1 MSAKTIETGV
11 ASSPS
16 LLAKGKAKIKK
27 SVAGVSV
34 RSSGRG
40 VTVKKIH
47 ADKINVNYSDKWL
60 FAPSTLAA
68 RNGSEFGRHIESYID
83 QIKTSRQPILLYVRK
98 RPAAVV
104 VGIDEYEEMVRMKA
118 QFAELTLRLKE
129 AEIAQAGNEFD
140 ELFARISS
148 AHSRKMADA
157 LHNVTTEELANS
169 YKPGRTER
177 N

>member
-1 MSAKTIETGV
+1 MSAKTIEIG
-11 ASSPS
+11 
-16 LLAKGKAKIKK
+16 KGHPTNLDA
-27 SVAGVSV
+27 
-34 RSSGRG
+34 
-40 VTVKKIH
+40 
-47 ADKINVNYSDKWL
+47 NYSLDWL
-60 FAPSTLAA
+60 ADTDALQTST
-68 RNGSEFGRHIESYID
+68 GSEFGRNIESYIET
-83 QIKTSRQPILLYVRK
+83 IKTSHAPIRLNVRK

-104 VGIDEYEEMVRMKA
+104 IGIDEYEEMLSMKA
-118 QFAELTLRLKE
+118 QFANLVVRVRE

-140 ELFARISS
+140 ALFARISS